1 MPDPTYEELL
11 QRVKVLERENQKQ
24 KTCDES
30 LKKQNGFLNLVL
42 ESLAHPFYVID
53 ADDYALQL
61 ANSAA
66 QAEGISGKGTCYA
79 LSHKRRTPCDSK
91 EHPCPLQ
98 IIKKTKKPVT
108 VEHIHYDG
116 HGNQRHVEVHA
127 HPILD
132 AEGKVSRMIE
142 YTLDITKRK
151 RSEEALRESEMKLR
165 SVTESAKDSIISAD
179 KNGTIISC
187 NMASQKLFGYE
198 KQEIIGQPLTVLM
211 PESFIGLHKKAMAE
225 HAKTGKSR
233 VIGQTVELAG
243 MTKGG
248 LEFPLELSI
257 STWKME
263 DETYY
268 TGIIRDI
275 TQRKKIEEERNQLIN
290 NLQESL
296 AKINTLSGMLP
307 ICASC
312 KKIRDDKGY
321 WNQIETYLSKHSEA
335 EFSHGI
341 CPECIKKL
349 YSDIV

>member
-1 MPDPTYEELL
+1 MSKPTYEELI
-11 QRVKVLERENQKQ
+11 QRVKALEREKREQ
-24 KTCDES
+24 KTGDEK

-42 ESLAHPFYVID
+42 ESISHPFYVVN
-53 ADDYALQL
+53 ADDYSIQL

-66 QAEGISGKGTCYA
+66 RAKGISGKSTCYA
-79 LSHKRRTPCDSK
+79 LSHKRQTPCNSK
-91 EHPCPLQ
+91 KHPCPLE
-98 IIKKTKKPVT
+98 IIKQTKKPVT
-108 VEHIHYDG
+108 VEHIHYDS
-116 HGNQRHVEVHA
+116 HGNRRQVEVHA

-132 AEGKVSRMIE
+132 DEGKVTRMIE

-151 RSEEALRESEMKLR
+151 RAEEALRESELKLR
-165 SVTESAKDSIISAD
+165 SVTESAKDSIISAN
-179 KNGTIISC
+179 KNGIIISC
-187 NMASQKLFGYE
+187 NKASQKLFGYE

-211 PESFIGLHKKAMAE
+211 PESFIGLHKKAMAD
-225 HAKTGKSR
+225 HARTGKSR
-233 VIGQTVELAG
+233 VIGQTLELAG

-257 STWKME
+257 STWKVK
-263 DETYY
+263 DETFY

-275 TQRKKIEEERNQLIN
+275 SARKGIEAERNQLIK
-290 NLQESL
+290 NLRDSL

-341 CPECIKKL
+341 CPECVKKL
-349 YSDIV
+349 YPDIV